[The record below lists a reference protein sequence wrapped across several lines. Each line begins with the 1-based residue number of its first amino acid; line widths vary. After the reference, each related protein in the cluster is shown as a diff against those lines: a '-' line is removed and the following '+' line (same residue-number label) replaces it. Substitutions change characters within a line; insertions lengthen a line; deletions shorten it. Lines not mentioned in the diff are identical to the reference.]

1 MGAFHVSCWVMG
13 LVAFVQLMSVG
24 VALAMRGNIREVKT
38 EIKTEYVMIPSS
50 STAAVRVAPPEPPRP
65 KPMVEEVEIA
75 ALVPDERAVAR
86 IDRERVLNSAP
97 PIADP
102 VVEALVND
110 SRKARVKGDLYLA
123 HAKLAEAEMTDPKNP
138 NVIYGL
144 GANYEAFGVF
154 DKAASYYLKVYKM
167 GPMKAGSLYE
177 KAGLKLA
184 VGLRP
189 DVRDLAMLGW
199 GRMATPQREANGEKR
214 TLMLPVTV
222 APDREFDPMLLR
234 PSVRFFEEVDGK
246 IGPAIIAEGD
256 SGSEWITGIADWQD
270 GEEMAEV
277 WYFVPDQD
285 TANGFLFG
293 ERKFYGFVAEL
304 YYDGQLVDIRAEP
317 RTLLQEAKKQP
328 GIESYENELDGLDL
342 EDFGGAGDTLLPKM
356 DDLPEIPGMKFGIPQ
371 DDPILPTEDEGLSPA
386 NE

>member
-1 MGAFHVSCWVMG
+1 MG

-24 VALAMRGNIREVKT
+24 VALAMRGNVREVKT

-50 STAAVRVAPPEPPRP
+50 STEPVRVVPP
-65 KPMVEEVEIA
+65 KPPKPKPVEEIEVSPVELDQEAIA
-75 ALVPDERAVAR
+75 KVDELRGS
-86 IDRERVLNSAP
+86 NTAP

-102 VVEALVND
+102 VVEALVNGA
-110 SRKARVKGDLYLA
+110 REARVKGDLYLA
-123 HAKLAEAEMTDPKNP
+123 HAKLAEAEMTEPENP

-154 DKAASYYLKVYKM
+154 DKAAGYYLRVYKM
-167 GPMKAGSLYE
+167 GLVKAGSLYE

-199 GRMATPQREANGEKR
+199 GRMATPRREGNGEKR
-214 TLMLPVTV
+214 TLVLPVTV
-222 APDREFDPMLLR
+222 TPDREFDPMLLR

-246 IGPAIIAEGD
+246 IGPAIIAEGN
-256 SGSEWITGIADWQD
+256 SGSEWVTGIADWQD
-270 GEEMAEV
+270 GEEMAQV

-293 ERKFYGFVAEL
+293 ARKFYGFVAEL
-304 YYDGQLVDIRAEP
+304 YYDDRLIDIRAEP
-317 RTLLQEAKKQP
+317 RTLLQEARQQQ
-328 GIESYENELDGLDL
+328 GIEEFQNELDGLDL

-356 DDLPEIPGMKFGIPQ
+356 DDESDIPGANFGIPPV
-371 DDPILPTEDEGLSPA
+371 DPIQPDE
-386 NE
+386 E

>member
-1 MGAFHVSCWVMG
+1 
-13 LVAFVQLMSVG
+13 
-24 VALAMRGNIREVKT
+24 
-38 EIKTEYVMIPSS
+38 
-50 STAAVRVAPPEPPRP
+50 
-65 KPMVEEVEIA
+65 
-75 ALVPDERAVAR
+75 
-86 IDRERVLNSAP
+86 
-97 PIADP
+97 
-102 VVEALVND
+102 
-110 SRKARVKGDLYLA
+110 
-123 HAKLAEAEMTDPKNP
+123 
-138 NVIYGL
+138 
-144 GANYEAFGVF
+144 
-154 DKAASYYLKVYKM
+154 
-167 GPMKAGSLYE
+167 MKAGSLYE

-356 DDLPEIPGMKFGIPQ
+356 DDLPEIPGTKFGIPQ
-371 DDPILPTEDEGLSPA
+371 DDPVLPTEDEGLSPA